1 MTMSR
6 LKSVA
11 AAAALLVAGSA
22 AQAVVL
28 VSEGFEDR
36 NTLTPAGWVITNNGT
51 PTGTTI
57 PWYQGD
63 QNIFTAQS
71 GSANSYLASN
81 YNNAAAGGYINSV
94 IATPVFATDFATTVT
109 FSARAD
115 IAPGYFD
122 FLSWGFSSGSSTQ
135 GLFTAV
141 GSTVATGAWTQYTA
155 TLAAQPSGSTGR
167 FVIVYSG
174 PADFANYV
182 GIDTLTVSNTA
193 LVPEPT
199 SWLML
204 GAGLMGLSILRRRTA
219 AQR

>member
-1 MTMSR
+1 MTTSR
-6 LKSVA
+6 LKSAA

-28 VSEGFEDR
+28 VSEGFDDR
-36 NTLTPAGWVITNNGT
+36 ATLSPAGWVITNNGT
-51 PTGTTI
+51 PAGTTI
-57 PWYQGD
+57 PWFQGD
-63 QNIFTAQS
+63 QSIFTAQS
-71 GSANSYLASN
+71 GAPDAYLASN

-109 FSARAD
+109 FYARAD
-115 IAPGYFD
+115 LAPGYFD

-141 GSTVATGAWTQYTA
+141 GSAIAPGAWTQYTA
-155 TLAAQPSGSTGR
+155 TLPAQSTGSTGR

-182 GIDTLTVSNTA
+182 GIDTLAVTNTA
-193 LVPEPT
+193 PVPEPT

-204 GAGLMGLSILRRRTA
+204 GAGLMGLSILRRRA
-219 AQR
+219 SANR